1 MSSRARTAM
10 ILVSGAV
17 MLVLI
22 LFAVAG
28 LPPFGHYP
36 GPYGDVL
43 NTVAPHER
51 QIPNIVT
58 AVNFDYRGVDT
69 LGEEYILFAAVA
81 GIALVLR
88 QDRKRTKDEP
98 LAPSRTLHTTARTDA
113 VSAFAAL
120 AIAVTIAFGAYLGIH
135 ASQTPGGGFQG
146 GTILSGV
153 GVLIFFG
160 LGYRAFAKL
169 TRKEPLE
176 TVEAI
181 GAGAYAVIG
190 LATLVATG
198 AFLKNAL
205 PLGGEGQL
213 FSTGTIGV
221 INLCVLVEV
230 CAGFLL
236 LYLDFAHQTRVEE
249 PEPSQE

>member
-1 MSSRARTAM
+1 MSERARTAM
-10 ILVSGAV
+10 ILVSGAAL
-17 MLVLI
+17 LVLV

-28 LPPFGHYP
+28 LPPYGHYP

-58 AVNFDYRGVDT
+58 AVNFDYRGADT
-69 LGEEYILFAAVA
+69 LGEEYILFAAIA

-88 QDRKRTKDEP
+88 EDRKRTKDEP
-98 LAPSRTLHTTARTDA
+98 LPPSRVLHTTGRTDA
-113 VSAFAAL
+113 IRAFGAL
-120 AIAVTIAFGAYLGIH
+120 AIAVTVAFGGYLGIH
-135 ASQTPGGGFQG
+135 AAQTPGGGFQG
-146 GTILSGV
+146 GTVLSGV
-153 GVLIFFG
+153 GVLVFFA

-169 TRKEPLE
+169 VRKEPF
-176 TVEAI
+176 EAI
-181 GAGAYAVIG
+181 EAVGAGAYAAIG

-213 FSTGTIGV
+213 FSAGTIGV

-230 CAGFLL
+230 FAGFTL
-236 LYLDFAHQTRVEE
+236 LYLEFAHETRVEE
-249 PEPSQE
+249 PEPEQR

>member
-1 MSSRARTAM
+1 MSERARTAM
-10 ILVSGAV
+10 VVVSGAV

-58 AVNFDYRGVDT
+58 AVNFDYRGADT

-88 QDRKRTKDEP
+88 NDRKRTKDEP
-98 LAPSRTLHTTARTDA
+98 LPPSRALHTTNRTDA
-113 VSAFAAL
+113 VRAFGAL
-120 AIAVTIAFGAYLGIH
+120 AIAVTVAFGMYLGIH
-135 ASQTPGGGFQG
+135 AAQTPGGGFQG
-146 GTILSGV
+146 GTVLSGAGALV
-153 GVLIFFG
+153 FFA
-160 LGYRAFAKL
+160 LGYSAFGKVAPQ
-169 TRKEPLE
+169 RPLE
-176 TVEAI
+176 TLEAV

-190 LATLVATG
+190 LATLAATG

-213 FSTGTIGV
+213 FSAGTIAI
-221 INLCVLVEV
+221 INLCVLLEV
-230 CAGFLL
+230 CAGFVL
-236 LYLDFAHQTRVEE
+236 LYLEFARETRVEE
-249 PEPSQE
+249 AETERE